1 MLGIINRLIKRN
13 YLLLNRDTSLSQRNL
28 LWSWILEMFCDR
40 MFHWHILLSSNLF
53 CAVVWPWTC
62 QWISGSSFY
71 VNECT
76 NSVPKFKSLHF
87 TERGGNFLEVSLCVV
102 FLLKIF
108 FSFFRKNIKVL
119 LEKPSRYAECQL
131 GRLHV
136 FIGPLKQRVIDS
148 TSTYGVFVVRDLG
161 LDWNWR

>member
-1 MLGIINRLIKRN
+1 M
-13 YLLLNRDTSLSQRNL
+13 
-28 LWSWILEMFCDR
+28 EMVCDR

-53 CAVVWPWTC
+53 CAVVWPLTC
-62 QWISGSSFY
+62 QWISGSAFY
-71 VNECT
+71 VNDCG
-76 NSVPKFKSLHF
+76 NSVPNFKSLHF
-87 TERGGNFLEVSLCVV
+87 TERAGNFVEVSLWVV

-108 FSFFRKNIKVL
+108 FIFFRKNIKVL
-119 LEKPSRYAECQL
+119 LEKPSCYAECQL